1 MLTTGRICIRRGHSK
16 PVGGAGGRLVPLH
29 PKITRL
35 IDRLIRTR
43 SAWCRERGLYPA
55 ELDAWKQDAIAGPG
69 DPRAAFAAQ
78 VREDRRRFAELE
90 RGRAA
95 STGPWPKRP
104 PCSCYQKNSAVLH
117 VRRGRM
123 TRLDDRRI
131 LVHDIEQACADA
143 ARLAPPWSS
152 RPPTAHIAPCLGDVR
167 CWELAFLPAQIQGR
181 WFCLHLILDLYSR
194 KIVGS
199 RCVTLTVPS
208 HAAHWPGERP
218 SPRGACRAGTPGAA
232 RLQRR
237 NPEGSDGFGHAAPS
251 CSRRRVGDDNA
262 FAEALFS
269 IPKYRRSFRSGVK
282 VWT

>member
-1 MLTTGRICIRRGHSK
+1 MTLNR
-16 PVGGAGGRLVPLH
+16 PV
-29 PKITRL
+29 
-35 IDRLIRTR
+35 RTR
-43 SAWCRERGLYPA
+43 DRTLPA
-55 ELDAWKQDAIAGPG
+55 ELPQHGGRGP
-69 DPRAAFAAQ
+69 
-78 VREDRRRFAELE
+78 
-90 RGRAA
+90 
-95 STGPWPKRP
+95 
-104 PCSCYQKNSAVLH
+104 
-117 VRRGRM
+117 
-123 TRLDDRRI
+123 TRL
-131 LVHDIEQACADA
+131 AGAGSP
-143 ARLAPPWSS
+143 ARPAPPWSS

-208 HAAHWPGERP
+208 TLLTWLGERP

-262 FAEALFS
+262 FAEALSS
-269 IPKYRRSFRSGVK
+269 IPKYRPKFPPRALTTPQAPRRRQQAEALR
-282 VWT
+282 TQAANYLDT